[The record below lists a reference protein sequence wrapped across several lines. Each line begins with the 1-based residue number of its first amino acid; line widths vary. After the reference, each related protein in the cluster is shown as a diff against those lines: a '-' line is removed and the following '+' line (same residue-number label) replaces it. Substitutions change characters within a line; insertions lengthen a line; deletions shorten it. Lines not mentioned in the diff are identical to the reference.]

1 MVVAWQVLIDS
12 CGALVEEGNPCGF
25 LLLPGWVPSWV
36 FSSCL
41 QLAVSSQLTR
51 RASLY
56 RLISLTYLAC
66 LYSSSAIDH
75 DTKPAED
82 SFSRRTQGPSSE

>member
-1 MVVAWQVLIDS
+1 MAS
-12 CGALVEEGNPCGF
+12 CCYLGGF
-25 LLLPGWVPSWV
+25 LAGCLT
-36 FSSCL
+36 CL

-66 LYSSSAIDH
+66 LYSSSAIDD